1 MARPQGL
8 RVPHPQGQRLV
19 VWKGLY
25 LLPGYLHVASFL
37 AKKYYMYGTMVKEIH
52 NRALG
57 PINWEIMDFYM
68 EPMTGPLQNQS
79 LTTQKDVQLREVKR
93 LEWIFIG
100 IRWLWVAL
108 LLVMLALH
116 HPESRIVVLVLTGIF
131 ALVNAG
137 GSFVNTKIKTLRLQL
152 ILGMVMLSIDA
163 LMASGVILQFVS
175 DFSTAAYAVFAY
187 IIAEAAIRFDLIG
200 SLSTLVF
207 FILGLYGA
215 FLYRKAVYSL
225 PFSYTGYAYWTLLM
239 AVIAISIG
247 SVVRIAK
254 IQRQRSE
261 RYLMEITRVLEQQ
274 RIAHEIN
281 VKNIAELESM
291 ESLTAREKEV
301 IILIAQGKGN
311 KEIATELGIQLKT
324 VKNYI
329 NNIYSKLQVKSR
341 YDVIAY
347 LFKRPL

>member
-1 MARPQGL
+1 
-8 RVPHPQGQRLV
+8 
-19 VWKGLY
+19 
-25 LLPGYLHVASFL
+25 
-37 AKKYYMYGTMVKEIH
+37 
-52 NRALG
+52 
-57 PINWEIMDFYM
+57 M
-68 EPMTGPLQNQS
+68 EPMTGPLQNQL
-79 LTTQKDVQLREVKR
+79 LTTPKDVQLREVKR
-93 LEWIFIG
+93 LEWVFIG

-116 HPESRIVVLVLTGIF
+116 HPESRMPVLILTGIF
-131 ALVNAG
+131 ALFNIG
-137 GSFVNTKIKTLRLQL
+137 GSFVNTKIKTLRFQL
-152 ILGMVMLSIDA
+152 TLSMVMLTIDA
-163 LMASGVILQFVS
+163 LIAAGVILQFVG
-175 DFSTAAYAVFAY
+175 DFNTAAYAAFSY

-200 SLSTLVF
+200 SLSVLVF

-215 FLYRKAVYSL
+215 FLYRKAVYDL

-254 IQRQRSE
+254 IQRQRNE

-274 RIAHEIN
+274 RIAREIN
-281 VKNIAELESM
+281 IKNITELESM
-291 ESLTAREKEV
+291 EPLTAREKDV
-301 IILIAQGKGN
+301 VILIAQGKGN

-347 LFKRPL
+347 LFKRPR

>member
-1 MARPQGL
+1 
-8 RVPHPQGQRLV
+8 
-19 VWKGLY
+19 
-25 LLPGYLHVASFL
+25 
-37 AKKYYMYGTMVKEIH
+37 
-52 NRALG
+52 
-57 PINWEIMDFYM
+57 M
-68 EPMTGPLQNQS
+68 EPMTGPLQNQL
-79 LTTQKDVQLREVKR
+79 LTTPKDVQLREVKR
-93 LEWIFIG
+93 LEWVFIG

-116 HPESRIVVLVLTGIF
+116 HPESRMPVLILTGIF
-131 ALVNAG
+131 ALFNIG

-152 ILGMVMLSIDA
+152 ILGMVMLAIDA
-163 LMASGVILQFVS
+163 LIASGVILQFVS
-175 DFSTAAYAVFAY
+175 DFNTAAYAVFAY

-200 SLSTLVF
+200 SLSALVF

-215 FLYRKAVYSL
+215 FLYRKAVYDL
-225 PFSYTGYAYWTLLM
+225 PFSYTGYAYWTLLL

-254 IQRQRSE
+254 IQRQRNE

-274 RIAHEIN
+274 RIAREIN
-281 VKNIAELESM
+281 IKNITELESM
-291 ESLTAREKEV
+291 EPLTAREKDV
-301 IILIAQGKGN
+301 VILIAQGKGN

-347 LFKRPL
+347 LFKRPR

>member
-1 MARPQGL
+1 
-8 RVPHPQGQRLV
+8 
-19 VWKGLY
+19 
-25 LLPGYLHVASFL
+25 
-37 AKKYYMYGTMVKEIH
+37 
-52 NRALG
+52 
-57 PINWEIMDFYM
+57 M
-68 EPMTGPLQNQS
+68 EPMTGQPLNQP

-116 HPESRIVVLVLTGIF
+116 HPESRMVVLVLTGIL
-131 ALVNAG
+131 ALLNIG

-152 ILGMVMLSIDA
+152 ILGIVMLSIDA
-163 LMASGVILQFVS
+163 LIASGVILQFVG
-175 DFSTAAYAVFAY
+175 DFNTAAYAVFAY
-187 IIAEAAIRFDLIG
+187 IIAEAAIRFELIG
-200 SLSTLVF
+200 SLSALMF

-215 FLYRKAVYSL
+215 YSYRKAVYDL
-225 PFSYTGYAYWTLLM
+225 PFSYTGYAYWTSLM
-239 AVIAISIG
+239 AVIAVSIG
-247 SVVRIAK
+247 TVVRVAK
-254 IQRQRSE
+254 NQRQRNE
-261 RYLMEITRVLEQQ
+261 RQLMEITRILEQQ

-291 ESLTAREKEV
+291 EPLTAREKEV
-301 IILIAQGKGN
+301 INLIAQGKGN
-311 KEIATELGIQLKT
+311 KEIAAELGIQVKT

-347 LFKRPL
+347 LFKRPK